1 MFIIPVG
8 NRVDWK
14 RPPVATLFLILI
26 NCLVFFVLQSG
37 DERAESKATQYY
49 LTSDLPGWEYPRYA
63 DYLERQ
69 NALDERRNF
78 LVLSVRRKEAALFM
92 MESDA
97 RFIRMLKDEQII
109 TAVDAEFKA
118 WKSERHRYK
127 TMRSFTSRY
136 VYEVDDPRAVTML
149 VSAFMHGG
157 IDHLI
162 GNMLVLFLV
171 GFLVEAV
178 VGKPLFLLAYFLS
191 IGTATLVFSLTA
203 APGVAALGASGAIAG
218 VMGLYAVIFGLRKI
232 DFFYSIGF
240 YFDYVRAPALLLLP
254 LWLGNELFQ
263 FLSERH
269 AQIGY
274 MAHFGGLLG
283 GAIIGVPYRW
293 LKSRTLAEQHQNVE
307 RDELES
313 QAFQRGMD
321 HLGAMEFRKALDIF
335 KPLQA
340 KHPTDIKLKWLVYRA
355 AKGEPASEDYHRAAI
370 ALFSSRT
377 RSADSDEKIHQLFH
391 EYLDMARP
399 APRLRPDL
407 LADLAKRFADANY
420 QEDAEKLS
428 ALLQRAA
435 PDHRALPAV
444 LLALARGY
452 YRAQRKEKFEA
463 TLGILM
469 HQFPDTEEAQAADGM
484 LRIG

>member
-14 RPPVATLFLILI
+14 RPPVATLLLILI
-26 NCLVFFVLQSG
+26 NCLVFFVLQST
-37 DERAESKATQYY
+37 DERAETKAAQYY
-49 LTSDLPGWEYPRYA
+49 AASDLPGWEYPRYA

-69 NALDERRNF
+69 NMPEERQRF
-78 LVLSVRRKEAALFM
+78 LAVSARSKDAALVL

-97 RFIRMLKDEQII
+97 RFIGLLGSGQII
-109 TAVDAEFKA
+109 TSADAEFNT
-118 WKSERHRYK
+118 WKNERHRYES
-127 TMRSFTSRY
+127 MRSFTSRY
-136 VYEVDDPRAVTML
+136 VYEVDDPRTVTML

-157 IDHLI
+157 IDHLL

-178 VGKPLFLLAYFLS
+178 VGKALFLLAYFLS
-191 IGTATLVFSLTA
+191 IGTATLVFTLTA
-203 APGVAALGASGAIAG
+203 APGVSALGASGAIAG
-218 VMGLYAVIFGLRKI
+218 VMGLYAVVFGLRKI

-283 GAIIGVPYRW
+283 GAAIGIPYRW
-293 LKSRTLAEQHQNVE
+293 LKSRTIAERHQAVE
-307 RDELES
+307 RGEAE
-313 QAFQRGMD
+313 AETFQRGMD

-335 KPLQA
+335 KSLQA
-340 KHPTDIKLKWLVYRA
+340 QHPADIKLKWLVYRA
-355 AKGEPASEDYHRAAI
+355 AKSEPAGDDYHRAAI
-370 ALFSSRT
+370 ALLASGIHG
-377 RSADSDEKIHQLFH
+377 ADADRQIHQLFH
-391 EYLDMARP
+391 EYLDTARP

-407 LADLAKRFADANY
+407 LANLAKRFADANY
-420 QEDAEKLS
+420 QDDAEKL
-428 ALLQRAA
+428 ATLLQRAA
-435 PDHRALPAV
+435 PAHSALPSV

-452 YRAQRKEKFEA
+452 YRAQRREKFEA
-463 TLGILM
+463 TIAALM
-469 HQFPDTEEAQAADGM
+469 RQFPDTEEAQAAGGM
-484 LRIG
+484 LRIA